1 VELHAAL
8 EKIKED
14 SGRWNKRLAKL
25 RTKQEAA
32 CATAAPPKLP
42 QARQRPA
49 GSDPARTARRSKD
62 RVRPNPDIQ
71 DADRDASKQSFN
83 VIDNESRCRSPRK
96 MACAW

>member
-1 VELHAAL
+1 MTTCIAQVVELHAAL

-25 RTKQEAA
+25 RMKQEAA

-62 RVRPNPDIQ
+62 RVRPKRSTSAIQ
-71 DADRDASKQSFN
+71 EQTFAAAEVQAAK
-83 VIDNESRCRSPRK
+83 
-96 MACAW
+96 